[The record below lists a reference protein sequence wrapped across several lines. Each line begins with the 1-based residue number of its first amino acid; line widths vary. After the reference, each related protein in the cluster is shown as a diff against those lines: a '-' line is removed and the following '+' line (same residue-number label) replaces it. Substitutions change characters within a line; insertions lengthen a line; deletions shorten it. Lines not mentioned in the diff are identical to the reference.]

1 MLETTRR
8 EFLSLKPRPEPAEGF
23 WLHINRTA
31 MACKFEVT
39 LPGSSEEGVSLANNA
54 LNEID
59 RLEQQLSVFRD
70 NSEVSLLNRQAATKP
85 IKVEQSLFDLLKLC
99 KELHLETQGAFDV
112 TSGPLT
118 RCWGFLKR
126 EGRVP
131 DQVEIERALSVVGS
145 EKLLL
150 DSSCRTVRFAKPGLE
165 INLGSIGK
173 GYALDHIASIFEM
186 HLEPALLNAA
196 GSSFRAIGAG
206 TNNQG
211 WTVGLRNPRAKTER
225 LGVLRLRDC
234 SMSTSGSEEQF
245 FENAGRRY
253 GHIINP
259 RTGWPGD
266 EVSSVTVVADSAAR
280 SDALATAF
288 FVAGRELAQRY
299 CASHADV
306 LVIMFEKDST
316 APMIIGNHSRC
327 KLELQVQ
334 DCQSEE
340 WKP

>member
-8 EFLSLKPRPEPAEGF
+8 EFLSLRPRPEPAEQF

-39 LPGSSEEGVSLANNA
+39 LPGSSEEGVKLANNA

-99 KELHLETQGAFDV
+99 KQLHHETQGAFDI

-126 EGRVP
+126 QGRVL

-150 DSSCRTVRFAKPGLE
+150 DSSSRTARFSDYGVE

-173 GYALDHIASIFEM
+173 GYALDHIASIFETQ
-186 HLEPALLNAA
+186 LEPALLNAA
-196 GSSFRAIGAG
+196 GSSFRAIRAG
-206 TNNQG
+206 TDNQG
-211 WTVGLRNPRAKTER
+211 WKLGLRNPRARTER
-225 LGVLRLRDC
+225 LGLLRLRDC

-245 FENAGRRY
+245 FESEGRRY
-253 GHIINP
+253 GHIIDP

-266 EVSSVTVVADSAAR
+266 NVTSVTVVADSAAL

-288 FVAGRELAQRY
+288 FVAGRGLAESY
-299 CASHADV
+299 CARHADI

-316 APMIIGNHSRC
+316 VPVVIGDHSQC
-327 KLELQVQ
+327 KLEL
-334 DCQSEE
+334 
-340 WKP
+340 